1 MQLTFRHIRIL
12 ILSIIL
18 IYVATDYYW
27 GIKRTTSWQTPL
39 NVVIYPIN
47 GDGSSESATMIQQLT
62 LADFAEVNNF
72 LVTQAQHYGLHLN
85 KPLNFHLSQELSEKP
100 PALPEQ
106 ESIPQAIL
114 WSLQMRWWAW
124 KISTFFDS
132 GIDKKITA
140 DVRLFIEYHRE
151 SSAAAYH
158 SVGLQKGRLGVV
170 KNYSN
175 RQLIGRNNMILTHEF
190 LHTLGAMDK
199 YSLDTLLPIFPLGY
213 ADPYDNP
220 RYPQLRAE
228 LMGGRIPVNST
239 TAYVP
244 ESLDLCMIGETTAKE
259 IGWLRAVVRQQKQ
272 SLSPPKM
279 AEY

>member
-12 ILSIIL
+12 ILSLIL
-18 IYVATDYYW
+18 IYVASDYYW
-27 GIKRTTSWQTPL
+27 GVKRTTSWQTPL

-47 GDGSSESATMIQQLT
+47 GDGSAASATMIQQLSVD
-62 LADFAEVNNF
+62 DFAEVNDF
-72 LVTQAQHYGLHLN
+72 LVKQAQYYGLQLSQ
-85 KPLNFHLSQELSEKP
+85 PLTFHLSQELNEKP
-100 PALPEQ
+100 PSLPAH
-106 ESIPQAIL
+106 ESIPSAIL

-132 GIDKKITA
+132 GIDIRP

-151 SSAAAYH
+151 DSAKAYH

-170 KNYSN
+170 KNYAN
-175 RQLIGRNNMILTHEF
+175 RALIGRNNMILTHEF

-199 YSLDTLLPIFPLGY
+199 YFSDSLLPIFPVGY

-220 RYPQLRAE
+220 RYPQTRAE
-228 LMGGRIPVNST
+228 LMGGRIPVNES

-259 IGWLRAVVRQQKQ
+259 IGWLSAIARQRQQHNLAAKIV
-272 SLSPPKM
+272 
-279 AEY
+279 EH